1 MRATTFLLIA
11 LIPALATAAEI
22 LYPGEYDYLGDA
34 IASVAYG
41 DTVTILAGV
50 YETGMLPLPSG
61 VLVRGATG
69 DPADVILDPVHAE
82 VFYVTGPCS
91 NAVVKDITLY
101 RGLSAVGSGFYCDS
115 ADNVLIENCVFRQ
128 CESFFGGAICVASRQ
143 SPSISTNLT
152 IKSCTFEECFADE
165 LGGVIYIG
173 NSTNVRIVD
182 STFRNNTLRRGR
194 GGAVNAGTRS
204 RVVIEGCSFLD
215 NDVEHGSGG
224 AIGVWPYADVKVNGC
239 FFQGNHADDGG
250 AISARTIDI
259 DDCIFENNEATGD
272 GGALQVFATETV
284 ESLTFIGNSAARGG
298 AVWSLKA
305 LTLTDCMF
313 DGNTAPVGPDGYADT
328 VTLACTSS
336 DPAAWAASPVTVDND
351 GCEVPSETM
360 TFSRLKTL
368 YR

>member
-1 MRATTFLLIA
+1 MTLRLCILIM
-11 LIPALATAAEI
+11 LIGSQTNAREI

-34 IASVAYG
+34 IASAAYG

-50 YETGMLPLPSG
+50 HVTGMLPLPSG

-69 DPADVILDPVHAE
+69 DPADVVLDPGMAE
-82 VFYVTGPCS
+82 VFYVIGPCC
-91 NAVVKDITLY
+91 NAVVKDTTLY
-101 RGLSAVGSGFYCDS
+101 HGHSAVGSGFYCDS
-115 ADNVLIENCVFRQ
+115 ADDVLIENCVFRQ
-128 CESFFGGAICVASRQ
+128 CESYFGGAICVTSRQ

-165 LGGVIYIG
+165 LGGVICIG
-173 NSTNVRIVD
+173 NYTNVRIVD
-182 STFRNNTLRRGR
+182 STFRNNTLRWGR

-215 NDVEHGSGG
+215 NDVEHGNGG
-224 AIGVWPYADVKVNGC
+224 AIGAWPYADVKVIGC

-259 DDCIFENNEATGD
+259 DDCIFENNAATGD
-272 GGALQVFATETV
+272 GGALHVLATETV
-284 ESLTFIGNSAARGG
+284 ENLTFIDNSAARGG

-305 LTLTDCMF
+305 LALRDCRF
-313 DGNTAPVGPDGYADT
+313 DGNTAPVGPDGYADS
-328 VTLACTSS
+328 VILSCTSS
-336 DPAAWAASPVTVDND
+336 DPAAWAAHSITLDNE

-360 TFSRLKTL
+360 SFSRLKSL